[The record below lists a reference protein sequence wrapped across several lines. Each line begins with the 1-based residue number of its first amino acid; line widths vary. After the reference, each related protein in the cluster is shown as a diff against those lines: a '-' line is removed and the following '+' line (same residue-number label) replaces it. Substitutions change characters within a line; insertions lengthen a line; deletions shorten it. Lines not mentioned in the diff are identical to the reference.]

1 MSQFSIPLGIITAS
15 VIGGAVYL
23 NHATTEPG
31 KDNATAQ
38 PAASTAPAVV
48 ANAAPGE
55 SATTAPAPSASVET
69 KSPPV
74 KLARLETPAPVR
86 ARPSSA
92 SAPATRS
99 MEAQPTVSV
108 PAPPSAPVETAMP
121 AESPAKSAPSETPT
135 VSAPTPA
142 AEPAA
147 TTSKPTE

>member
-23 NHATTEPG
+23 NHATNEPG
-31 KDNATAQ
+31 KDNASPQ

-48 ANAAPGE
+48 ASAAPGE
-55 SATTAPAPSASVET
+55 SATTAPAQSASVEP
-69 KSPPV
+69 KSAPV

-86 ARPSSA
+86 ARPSNA
-92 SAPATRS
+92 SAPAMRS
-99 MEAQPTVSV
+99 MEAQPSVSV
-108 PAPPSAPVETAMP
+108 PATPTAPVETSTPTEA
-121 AESPAKSAPSETPT
+121 PAKSAPAEPPT
-135 VSAPTPA
+135 AAAPTPA